1 MEEQSTIRKLIGRNV
16 ERQLVREYL
25 LRETERA
32 GFGGLTFN
40 RTPEGTKISLRA
52 EQVGRVIGRRGKVI
66 HELSN
71 RLKNDF
77 SLDRPHL
84 DVEEVTEPR
93 LSAQIMASRLSSSL
107 ERGWFFRRA
116 GHGTA
121 QQIMDAGARG
131 CLIVLSGKIT
141 GARHRVEKFQQGH
154 IKFCGETA
162 LEFMDTGFST
172 AVKKL
177 GTIGCTVKIMRPDA
191 KLPHEIIITERADSG
206 LPPLAEIAV
215 FDASDEETV
224 DELAAITEEA
234 EPETDAEGVVDS
246 VVDMMAGMEELSGGD
261 SASGAVLRWNPN
273 EWSESKF
280 RENITADGSTPG
292 LTWKCNLTEINQDSP
307 VIILG
312 PKNSP
317 FSGILAIGKALGPR
331 EYKTGLTEGSEET
344 WRVEV
349 SLRSVSLNIESVQ
362 KILGADIEDIVQ
374 GPIYL
379 EDEKFREIESA
390 VGTISEEE

>member
-77 SLDRPHL
+77 FLDRPHL
-84 DVEEVTEPR
+84 DVEEVNEPR

-224 DELAAITEEA
+224 DELAAITEEV

-246 VVDMMAGMEELSGGD
+246 VVDRMVDIEEASVD
-261 SASGAVLRWNPN
+261 STEGVVVRWDSDSSFTP
-273 EWSESKF
+273 ELF
-280 RENITADGSTPG
+280 RQNITETGSTPG
-292 LTWKCNLTEINQDSP
+292 LTWLCNSVRVKAGSP
-307 VIILG
+307 VVVIG
-312 PKNSP
+312 PKNP
-317 FSGILAIGKALGPR
+317 PQHSGIVAIGTATGPR
-331 EYKTGLTEGSEET
+331 ELGPGLTSDEEK
-344 WRVEV
+344 WRIPVN
-349 SLRSVSLNIESVQ
+349 LRRVNLEISRVKE
-362 KILGADIEDIVQ
+362 ILGEDIEDRVQ
-374 GPIYL
+374 RIMHIDQVVIANIMRAAG
-379 EDEKFREIESA
+379 
-390 VGTISEEE
+390 GQEEE

>member
-1 MEEQSTIRKLIGRNV
+1 VRQQSTIRTLIGRNV
-16 ERQLVREYL
+16 ERQLVREFL

-93 LSAQIMASRLSSSL
+93 LNAQIMASRISSSL

-131 CLIVLSGKIT
+131 CLVILSGKIT

-177 GTIGCTVKIMRPDA
+177 GTIGCTVRIMRPDA
-191 KLPHEIIITERADSG
+191 KLPHEIIITERVDSG
-206 LPPLAEIAV
+206 LPPLAEVAV
-215 FDASDEETV
+215 FEVSDEEV
-224 DELAAITEEA
+224 DEELSAVLEEPKA
-234 EPETDAEGVVDS
+234 DAEGVVDS
-246 VVDMMAGMEELSGGD
+246 VVDMMAG
-261 SASGAVLRWNPN
+261 
-273 EWSESKF
+273 
-280 RENITADGSTPG
+280 
-292 LTWKCNLTEINQDSP
+292 
-307 VIILG
+307 
-312 PKNSP
+312 
-317 FSGILAIGKALGPR
+317 
-331 EYKTGLTEGSEET
+331 
-344 WRVEV
+344 
-349 SLRSVSLNIESVQ
+349 IEQ
-362 KILGADIEDIVQ
+362 K
-374 GPIYL
+374 
-379 EDEKFREIESA
+379 K
-390 VGTISEEE
+390 EEE

>member
-1 MEEQSTIRKLIGRNV
+1 MSEQSTIRTLIGRNV

-93 LSAQIMASRLSSSL
+93 LNAQIMASRMSSSL

-131 CLIVLSGKIT
+131 CLVILSGKIT

-177 GTIGCTVKIMRPDA
+177 GTIGCTVRIMRPDA
-191 KLPHEIIITERADSG
+191 KLPHEIIITERVDSG
-206 LPPLAEIAV
+206 LPPLAEVAV
-215 FDASDEETV
+215 FEVSDEEV
-224 DELAAITEEA
+224 DEELSAVLEEPKA
-234 EPETDAEGVVDS
+234 DAEGVVDS
-246 VVDMMAGMEELSGGD
+246 VVDMIAG
-261 SASGAVLRWNPN
+261 
-273 EWSESKF
+273 
-280 RENITADGSTPG
+280 
-292 LTWKCNLTEINQDSP
+292 
-307 VIILG
+307 
-312 PKNSP
+312 
-317 FSGILAIGKALGPR
+317 
-331 EYKTGLTEGSEET
+331 
-344 WRVEV
+344 
-349 SLRSVSLNIESVQ
+349 IEQ
-362 KILGADIEDIVQ
+362 K
-374 GPIYL
+374 
-379 EDEKFREIESA
+379 K
-390 VGTISEEE
+390 EEE